1 MEPKRALP
9 AEALVEPEADIEAKA
24 LVIGFGRVGQLVAS
38 MLEENGVSYI
48 AVDTDPASVAEGRR
62 KGKPVYYGDAS
73 RPEFLERC
81 GVARAMSAVITMD
94 DRASVERVALAVR
107 SLRPDIVVVA
117 RARDRAHARLLYE
130 RGVTEA
136 VPEAFEASLH
146 LAEATLIGAGVPL
159 GLAIASVHERR
170 DQFRAEFQRI
180 DRGEARTNV
189 AKIRA
194 RRAASRGRE
203 G

>member
-1 MEPKRALP
+1 MTA
-9 AEALVEPEADIEAKA
+9 
-24 LVIGFGRVGQLVAS
+24 
-38 MLEENGVSYI
+38 Y
-48 AVDTDPASVAEGRR
+48 T
-62 KGKPVYYGDAS
+62 S
-73 RPEFLERC
+73 RPKGSARADFLERC
-81 GVARAMSAVITMD
+81 GLGAAAAVVVTMDNRQAVEAAAAAARAV
-94 DRASVERVALAVR
+94 
-107 SLRPDIVVVA
+107 RPDVVIVA
-117 RARDRAHARLLYE
+117 RARDRAHARQLYE
-130 RGVTEA
+130 KGVTEA

-189 AKIRA
+189 AMIRA

-203 G
+203 V